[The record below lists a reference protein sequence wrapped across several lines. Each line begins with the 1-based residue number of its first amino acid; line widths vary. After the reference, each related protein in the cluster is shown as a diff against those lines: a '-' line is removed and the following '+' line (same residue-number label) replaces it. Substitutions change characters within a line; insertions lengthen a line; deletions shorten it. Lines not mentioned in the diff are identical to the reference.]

1 MHISP
6 LFIRYL
12 DYLVLWRLQRLNFAF
27 LPVHCCCLLSSIN
40 LHLPNTKF
48 YVNSTILEQC
58 CAPRYV
64 EYRGGPIRASWW
76 QNYRLIILTLD
87 RFIFDLFFEELRMC
101 KVSVFITNRIC
112 NSRKVILPLIRW
124 CNLSWPWRIFVF
136 FFALKSSKSVLKNS
150 LFQQYSFF
158 EINPKLV
165 TFPNM
170 LVLS

>member
-1 MHISP
+1 MCAHFTVV
-6 LFIRYL
+6 FIIYL
-12 DYLVLWRLQRLNFAF
+12 GFLVLWRLLHLNSAF
-27 LPVHCCCLLSSIN
+27 LPAHCCCLLSSIN

-136 FFALKSSKSVLKNS
+136 S
-150 LFQQYSFF
+150 LPWSLANLFTTSFLQRHAF
-158 EINPKLV
+158 SRKTNLNEG
-165 TFPNM
+165 
-170 LVLS
+170 

>member
-1 MHISP
+1 MCAHFTVV
-6 LFIRYL
+6 FIIYL
-12 DYLVLWRLQRLNFAF
+12 GFLVLWRLLHLNSVF
-27 LPVHCCCLLSSIN
+27 LPAHCCCLLSSIN

-112 NSRKVILPLIRW
+112 NSSKSQPASHSMMQPFLTLKDL
-124 CNLSWPWRIFVF
+124 CF
-136 FFALKSSKSVLKNS
+136 FFVLKSCKSVYNK
-150 LFQQYSFF
+150 FF
-158 EINPKLV
+158 TASCV
-165 TFPNM
+165 F
-170 LVLS
+170 